1 MDLMGC
7 HFKNNMDYS
16 KLRTTLTR
24 ILNRPAEETM
34 TYDMLDTPIS
44 LPHKLLVLKEKQRQM
59 KVGEMWQ
66 EALGSI
72 PGFMNLK
79 QGHETGLDILSHERK
94 IAIELKNRTN
104 TDNASSKKTNFDKLA
119 AFKKL
124 HPEYTC
130 IYANINASTEE
141 KTMHTLPK
149 KIMHQGVEIEH
160 HIGYEFIKFICG
172 NDADNLI
179 EFMRNI

>member
-1 MDLMGC
+1 
-7 HFKNNMDYS
+7 MDYS

-24 ILNRPAEETM
+24 IVNRPSDDTM
-34 TYDMLDTPIS
+34 TYDMLDTPTSIQ
-44 LPHKLLVLKEKQRQM
+44 HKHLVLQEKQRQM

-66 EALGSI
+66 EALGSV

-172 NDADNLI
+172 SETDNLI